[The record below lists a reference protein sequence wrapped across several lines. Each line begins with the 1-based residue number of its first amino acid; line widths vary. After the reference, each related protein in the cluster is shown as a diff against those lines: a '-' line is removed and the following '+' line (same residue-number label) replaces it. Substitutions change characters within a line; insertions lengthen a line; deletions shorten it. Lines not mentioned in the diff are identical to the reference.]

1 MRQTDAQVIVR
12 LLLCGVHK
20 GTGTVVIKVLR
31 AALHAQNA
39 DDIVVD
45 GIACLFIAQDGH
57 PGGGELFHQSLIAV
71 QKIQLVLVVA
81 QHAAHRRDLVQL
93 TAQGKHII
101 IAGTFAVGHKV
112 AAQQDQILLGGGLF
126 LLFKATTELHE
137 RLEALPHSEK
147 HGSGRAG
154 FWVVI
159 AQILLLDAVFSL
171 DSIITAVG
179 MVDNLYVMMSA
190 VVIAMIVMIAASRPL
205 TDFVNRHPTVVVLCL
220 SFLLMIGCSLIAE
233 GLGFHIPKG
242 YLYAA
247 IAFSILIEFFN
258 QLAARNA
265 SRNLDRVPFR
275 ERTTDAIVRLM
286 SRQPRRDDEEATE
299 DRVVHESFGREERQM
314 VEGVLTLADRNIKTI
329 MTPRSE
335 IAWLNSRRSF
345 EENMK
350 RVQDMPHSSF
360 PVCDGTLENVIGVVK
375 AKDLIGMEPSPE
387 ALVRCASERQ
397 PLTVPE
403 TINVIRLMQD
413 IKSSQASLVLVTD
426 EFGVIQGLTTSHDIL
441 EAIAGDFPDE
451 GDRLS
456 IEAVE
461 GGWSAE
467 GSVELFL
474 VEQTCGV
481 DGLMSVDGEYVTLA
495 GLLLDRMGRLPAK
508 GDRLEEAGLV
518 FEVTDVSRHRIE
530 RVRITRSPVPAE
542 A

>member
-1 MRQTDAQVIVR
+1 MEFLLDPTIWVGLLTLVVLEIV
-12 LLLCGVHK
+12 L
-20 GTGTVVIKVLR
+20 
-31 AALHAQNA
+31 
-39 DDIVVD
+39 
-45 GIACLFIAQDGH
+45 GIDNLVFIAIIAKKLPASQQDKALYVGLGLALAMRLGLLSIMSWLVALTDPVFSVWGH
-57 PGGGELFHQSLIAV
+57 PFSF
-71 QKIQLVLVVA
+71 
-81 QHAAHRRDLVQL
+81 RDL
-93 TAQGKHII
+93 
-101 IAGTFAVGHKV
+101 
-112 AAQQDQILLGGGLF
+112 ILLGGGLF

-508 GDRLEEAGLV
+508 GDRLEEADLV